1 MEADGKH
8 CKCEFSRLNYIS
20 TKLLPIVIFAVEY
33 IAVLIAEKLSL
44 IIQHN
49 LPGMNGQFYISD
61 LYFYGIIPLVFIFF
75 LYYTKVNE
83 RFILY
88 WETLQR
94 TFYAVLYSEI
104 FCVVLLYLFKTS
116 NYVSRAYVVIFFAMA
131 FICLCIGRQLLIKT
145 CRRLNLMKEAV
156 VFIGAG
162 KTTQKII
169 DFTKNNNCFG
179 INVAG
184 LFDETPKI
192 KDITEKYHTFRD
204 LEETKDYIQR
214 YKIRTV
220 IIAVPSMEKERLL
233 NLIEDLQPIVRNLM
247 FVPNI
252 VGMPVFNL
260 EVKRLY
266 ENNMVLLGIKNN
278 LAKKTNRRIKR
289 IFDIVFSLMSMIV
302 ILPVSFIVMACIMIE
317 SPGASPIFKHYRV
330 GKSGKLFPCY
340 KFRSMVQNAQEK
352 LKEYLQENPKAQQ
365 EWQANFK
372 LKNDPRITKIG
383 KFIRKTSIDELP
395 QFINVL
401 KGEMSWVGPRPIIKD
416 EVHYYGKNIQDY
428 YSVLPG
434 ITGMWQVNGRS
445 ETSYDERVKL
455 DVWYIRNWSVWID
468 IVLLIKTFKVVINRK
483 GAV

>member
-1 MEADGKH
+1 MKAGEKDY
-8 CKCEFSRLNYIS
+8 KCEFSKIDYIS
-20 TKLLPIVIFAVEY
+20 AKLLPVLIFITEY
-33 IAVLIAEKLSL
+33 ISILLAQKIS
-44 IIQHN
+44 IFIQHN
-49 LPGMNGQFYISD
+49 LPFTNGLFYISD
-61 LYFYGIIPLVFIFF
+61 LYFYVIIPLVFIFF

-94 TFYAVLYSEI
+94 TFYAVMYGEI
-104 FCVVLLYLFKTS
+104 FCVVLLYLFKSS
-116 NYVSRAYVVIFFAMA
+116 NYVSRTYVMIFFIMV
-131 FICLCIGRQLLIKT
+131 FLCLCISRQMMIKI
-145 CRRLNLMKEAV
+145 CRKLNLMKEIV

-162 KTTQKII
+162 KTTEKII
-169 DFTKNNNCFG
+169 EFTRNNNCFG
-179 INVAG
+179 IKIAG
-184 LFDETPKI
+184 ILEDGAEKKI
-192 KDITEKYHTFRD
+192 CADKYYMFQN
-204 LEETKDYIQR
+204 LQELKDYVER
-214 YKIRTV
+214 FKIRTV
-220 IIAVPSMEKERLL
+220 IIAVPDMQKERLL
-233 NLIEDLQPIVRNLM
+233 DLIEDLQPVVRNLM

-289 IFDIVFSLMSMIV
+289 VFDIVFSLATMVI
-302 ILPVSFIVMACIMIE
+302 ILPVSIIVMIGIMIE

-330 GKSGKLFPCY
+330 GKGGKLFPCY
-340 KFRSMVQNAQEK
+340 KFRSMVPNAQEK
-352 LKEYLQENPKAQQ
+352 LKAYLQKNPEAQQ